1 MKQLSSFVLG
11 VWLSLYLVYVSD
23 AQEILTNMQVF
34 ENLGLECLGEVPVEA
49 DSLILS
55 PSPSLPYLTTR
66 IINYWDQQGK
76 ILFLSDSLSISTS
89 HSLISWDIPRAAI
102 SYKRQSRRMVS
113 RSAKLDLNYSYID
126 KYGEFRAHDSCQMSL
141 TDEIP
146 RNMIP
151 SLESSAYLETQ
162 AEPPHDRWIRR
173 YLEPL
178 IIGAVTG
185 LAAFLFFNLRND
197 SADS

>member
-1 MKQLSSFVLG
+1 MKQSLSLLFG
-11 VWLSLYLVYVSD
+11 VWLSLCSVCVSA
-23 AQEILTNMQVF
+23 AQETLTNMQVF
-34 ENLGLECLGEVPVEA
+34 ENLGLECLGAVPVEA
-49 DSLILS
+49 DSLILA
-55 PSPSLPYLTTR
+55 PSPALPYLTTKV
-66 IINYWDQQGK
+66 INHWNQQGK
-76 ILFLSDSLSISTS
+76 ILFASDSLSTS
-89 HSLISWDIPRAAI
+89 NPLSLISWEVPRAAV
-102 SYKRQSRRMVS
+102 SYERLSRKSIS
-113 RSAKLDLNYSYID
+113 RSVRLDLTYSYIG
-126 KYGEFRAHDSCQMSL
+126 KTGEFRAHDTCQMSL
-141 TDEIP
+141 IDEIP

-151 SLESSAYLETQ
+151 ALESSAYPETQ